1 MLSWVSKLSSA
12 AAGSAA
18 VPSSGKRNCKTG
30 AAPALLVNISL
41 AGQISG
47 GERGAAANVRP
58 VDPRQREIR
67 DSDRSE
73 TKSFNK

>member
-41 AGQISG
+41 AGQISAQWWRARG
-47 GERGAAANVRP
+47 GGKC
-58 VDPRQREIR
+58 QTG
-67 DSDRSE
+67 RSE
-73 TKSFNK
+73 TERGPG